1 MNINYNFIENWLR
14 TRNIVLEQ
22 SFVESI
28 KELAETYK
36 KKRNR
41 QRGVLRPLGLL
52 EAESILLGKPF
63 L

>member
-1 MNINYNFIENWLR
+1 MSINYNFIENWLR

-36 KKRNR
+36 KKRIR
-41 QRGVLRPLGLL
+41 QRGVLRSFGLL

>member
-41 QRGVLRPLGLL
+41 QRGVLRPFGLL

>member
-28 KELAETYK
+28 KELAEAYK

-41 QRGVLRPLGLL
+41 QRGVLRHFGLFK
-52 EAESILLGKPF
+52 AESVLLGKPF